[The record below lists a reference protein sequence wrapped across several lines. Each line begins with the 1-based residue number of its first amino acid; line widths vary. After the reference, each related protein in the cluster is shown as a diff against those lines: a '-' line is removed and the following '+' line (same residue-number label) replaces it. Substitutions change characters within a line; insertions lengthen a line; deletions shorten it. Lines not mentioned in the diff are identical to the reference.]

1 MNLAPLRSF
10 QKIISSEFA
19 ISGATMPTSKTTAA
33 ARRPAAAKS
42 NAPSS
47 RSVVDP
53 DQAQAPAPAPAPVIV
68 EGPRLIDDPHAPE
81 FFATSCCG
89 FSIGQGHVTLTFESA
104 RCNHFDPK
112 SPMSRVVVGR
122 IVLPIQ
128 AAQALVIELNT
139 SLQRSGFNPSR
150 AATAGMIPQ

>member
-1 MNLAPLRSF
+1 VAKTSAVAPSALIAPS
-10 QKIISSEFA
+10 
-19 ISGATMPTSKTTAA
+19 
-33 ARRPAAAKS
+33 PAAA
-42 NAPSS
+42 PS
-47 RSVVDP
+47 
-53 DQAQAPAPAPAPVIV
+53 PVIA
-68 EGPRLIDDPHAPE
+68 EGPVLLDDPHAPE
-81 FFATSCCG
+81 VFATSCCG

-112 SPMSRVVVGR
+112 SRMSRVVVGR